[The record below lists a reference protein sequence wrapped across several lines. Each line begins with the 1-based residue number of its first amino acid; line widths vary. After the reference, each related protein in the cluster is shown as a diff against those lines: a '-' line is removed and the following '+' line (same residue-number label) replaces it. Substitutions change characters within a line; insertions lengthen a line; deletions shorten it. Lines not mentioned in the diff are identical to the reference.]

1 MTTNEK
7 YQEGKDYSQKVEET
21 GREFSI
27 NWMGV
32 LKYTVIAGVI
42 GGAYYLGKKAG
53 AKQEAL
59 KHQIVSE
66 PVATTTV
73 ETSEI

>member
-32 LKYTVIAGVI
+32 LKYTLIAGVI
-42 GGAYYLGKKAG
+42 GGAYYLGKKQG
-53 AKQEAL
+53 AKAEAAKHIVAEVQPVVQET
-59 KHQIVSE
+59 
-66 PVATTTV
+66 P
-73 ETSEI
+73 EI